1 MALIAAGS
9 GGGGGIVAAGGV
21 GIAAATRLFEK
32 FCLPFYRKY
41 VGRWEK
47 DQWLIG
53 PQKHEVALKQLQQS
67 LLVTCANA
75 SRYLQVRPRACRHMD
90 I

>member
-1 MALIAAGS
+1 MALIAVIAAGS
-9 GGGGGIVAAGGV
+9 GGGGGIFAAGGV

-47 DQWLIG
+47 D
-53 PQKHEVALKQLQQS
+53 
-67 LLVTCANA
+67 
-75 SRYLQVRPRACRHMD
+75 
-90 I
+90 